1 MMFKNFLF
9 TILVIVPMAANAHS
23 PLSASTPKDGEVLNV
38 PPGEIV
44 MDFKSPAKLIKVE
57 LKKSNNKQGNSFLGG
72 LFGGDDGESVPL
84 GESFLMSMNK
94 RQIIPMPS
102 LGEGDYL
109 LSWRAMGE
117 DGHVIKGELTFK
129 VSGT

>member
-1 MMFKNFLF
+1 MFKNFLL
-9 TILVIVPMAANAHS
+9 TILIILPMAANAHS
-23 PLSASTPKDGEVLNV
+23 PLSSSVPIDGETLQVAPV
-38 PPGEIV
+38 EIV
-44 MDFKSPAKLIKVE
+44 MNFKSPAKLIKVE
-57 LKKSNNKQGNSFLGG
+57 LLKSKTNQENNFLRG
-72 LFGGDDGESVPL
+72 LFGGDDGETVLL

-129 VSGT
+129 VGST